1 MINKMSQGL
10 GGFAGGGGVNGY
22 VHTGAPIDQRQL
34 TGTGLGAMPGQGLS
48 PLQRQFEDDLG
59 QGMGQGLGGM
69 QVQGSLGGM
78 QVQGSLGGMQGM
90 GQGQPLQQYGQ
101 YLDNTYDNFDQ
112 KRNMFLSNVREQEQ
126 NTFGQSQRQQNPFG
140 MDPQQPYNQ
149 NDFGGGQI
157 FGNLPPTMDQA
168 ARSPNKNFISGLM
181 GSLGAGMVPGFDEG
195 GPVNGGI
202 GSFNNVPRQ
211 TEIAGQPH
219 MLAYINPEE
228 ESLLQEYRN
237 DAPVLEGPGG
247 VPTYSWWSDNIGD
260 GNSFSESVAN
270 VTTRSDGASYV
281 GGQLIDDNTKEP
293 LSAGDTSSTG
303 DVISGAM
310 NNDDNDTNFTESVA
324 GASAETPTT
333 ETVATAPAAER
344 VSRWTEGAVYDE
356 ASGGF
361 VIPPQETTWWAENV
375 GEGNTFSE
383 SVANVTTGSDGASY
397 VGGQLVDDLTGNF
410 IEPGGTTSTGKVI
423 AGTMNND
430 DNDIT
435 PGASTSTDSKKLSAT
450 GLYFDEDTGQEVRA
464 LPSGQ
469 EFLVDSDG
477 VYVSLKTAPVNTTQ
491 NNLLQNTAN
500 LLNPFDDKTYTNGEL
515 VDGDGNKVNSLYEN
529 TANLLIPFDDRK
541 YVDGV
546 LVNEAGDTVNTIYQD
561 VANTLTSGDGK
572 EYVAGE
578 LLDAEGNPTNT
589 FFENATNNVTGF
601 DNKEYVNGELVI
613 TGGGGGGGG
622 GVIVPVE
629 DPIIPVNE
637 DPIIP
642 VNDDPI
648 IPVEDPIIPV
658 EDPIIPVDGGGGGDD
673 DPLAS
678 DVLIGS
684 DGTEFSAI
692 LSGQPGAPNYL
703 DSGVSGI
710 IDSSYINNG
719 GFRTGVDENY
729 VFDPLKSKYYDA
741 NYSPQ
746 NVGNQRALTFAELL
760 SQYQN
765 PYAPKTTTGVA

>member
-34 TGTGLGAMPGQGLS
+34 TGTGLGAMPGQG
-48 PLQRQFEDDLG
+48 
-59 QGMGQGLGGM
+59 
-69 QVQGSLGGM
+69 LGGM

-140 MDPQQPYNQ
+140 MDPQQPYNPNEFQ
-149 NDFGGGQI
+149 PFNPNELAPVI
-157 FGNLPPTMDQA
+157 DQSRGPA
-168 ARSPNKNFISGLM
+168 LQRQYSEHLGGLM
-181 GSLGAGMVPGFDEG
+181 GSLGVGMVPGFDEG

-281 GGQLIDDNTKEP
+281 GGQLVDDNTGES

-303 DVISGAM
+303 DVISGKM
-310 NNDDNDTNFTESVA
+310 NNEDNDTNFTESVA
-324 GASAETPTT
+324 GASAETPAT

-383 SVANVTTGSDGASY
+383 SVANVTTGSDGATY

-435 PGASTSTDSKKLSAT
+435 PGASTSTDSKKLTAT
-450 GLYFDEDTGQEVRA
+450 GLYFDEDTGHEVRA

-469 EFLVDSDG
+469 EYLVGSDG
-477 VYVSLKTAPVNTTQ
+477 AFVGLKTAPVNTTQ

-629 DPIIPVNE
+629 DPIIPVN
-637 DPIIP
+637 
-642 VNDDPI
+642 DDPI

-658 EDPIIPVDGGGGGDD
+658 DEDPIIPVDGGGGGGGDD

-719 GFRTGVDENY
+719 GFGAGVDENY